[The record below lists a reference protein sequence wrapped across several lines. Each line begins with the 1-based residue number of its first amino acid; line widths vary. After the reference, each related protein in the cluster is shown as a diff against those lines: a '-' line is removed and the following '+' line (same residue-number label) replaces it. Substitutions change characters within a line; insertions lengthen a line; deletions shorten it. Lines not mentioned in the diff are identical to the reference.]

1 MSRNKNIKLK
11 ALSDIASI
19 DLTSG
24 FDEIL
29 QKILRI
35 ICESMNANSGTIILV
50 DEETGE
56 LRIAS
61 SFGLREDY
69 IEQVHREAREAGV
82 PLSSSPS
89 GAVLKTG
96 RYYVVPDIYK
106 EPLAGPWCKLA
117 KIYNIRSQLFT
128 PMKKGLKVI
137 GLLNVY
143 MSKVHDFT
151 EEEIDFVAIA
161 ASQASSIVQNTRIC
175 TEDKIKELYN
185 ELYNSEKYLKTII
198 DSSLDGI
205 AVVNMQG
212 EIEFGNDSFFN
223 IVGWPKDE
231 LLGQSFIK
239 MLPQDKKEDYI
250 KIWHEAQNS
259 LNSGKIAD
267 AKIITKKGEIRYLL
281 NSRAEMIFDGV
292 KKFLFI
298 SKDITK
304 QKKIEL
310 ELEESEAKFR
320 DLFENAD
327 DFIYTHD
334 LKGNILSVNKTGLKL
349 LDVTEDEIIG
359 SNISQWVTPES
370 YKKFE
375 DRARRII
382 SNQPLERTVVVESI
396 NKKGEHKWGEA
407 RTRLIKDGNKIIG
420 THGIMRDITE
430 KMKLE
435 KELKE
440 SEEKYRDLFE
450 NAQDAMY
457 VLDSRGN
464 FLKMNKVGL
473 QTLGGKKEE
482 VIGTNINKW
491 VTPESLVIIEER
503 RKKRLSGE
511 KVNQTD
517 ILEVVCKN
525 GEHRWAEIRTR
536 EIKYGDGTIEIHGIA
551 RDITENRLLKQEL
564 RKSNKQHK
572 LLCYLIK
579 GTRGGKTRALILK
592 HLSDRSYNAN
602 QLATALN
609 MDYKTIRHHLNVL
622 IKNGIIVK
630 SNDGYSDLYFIPDNI
645 DVDGIEA

>member
-1 MSRNKNIKLK
+1 MSMDKNIKLK

-19 DLTSG
+19 DITSG
-24 FDEIL
+24 FDEIF
-29 QKILRI
+29 QKILSI
-35 ICESMNANSGTIILV
+35 TCKSMNANSGTIILV

-56 LRIAS
+56 LRMVS

-69 IEQVHREAREAGV
+69 IEQVHRVAREAGV

-96 RYYVVPDIYK
+96 HYYVVPNIYI

-117 KIYNIRSQLFT
+117 KIYNIRSQLFI

-151 EEEIDFVAIA
+151 EAEIDFVTIA
-161 ASQASSIVQNTRIC
+161 ASQASSIIQNARC
-175 TEDKIKELYN
+175 TEDKIKEIYNKLYK
-185 ELYNSEKYLKTII
+185 SEKYLKTII
-198 DSSLDGI
+198 DSSIDGI
-205 AVVNMQG
+205 TVVNMQG

-239 MLPQDKKEDYI
+239 MLPQDVKEDYI

-267 AKIITKKGEIRYLL
+267 VKIITKKGEIRYLL
-281 NSRAEMIFDGV
+281 NSRAEMVFDGV

-298 SKDITK
+298 AKDITK

-320 DLFENAD
+320 DLFENAN

-334 LKGNILSVNKTGLKL
+334 LKGNILSINKIGLKL
-349 LDVTEDEIIG
+349 LDVTEEEIIG
-359 SNISQWVTPES
+359 SNIKQWVTPES
-370 YKKFE
+370 YKKVE
-375 DRARRII
+375 DRFRKIF
-382 SNQPLERTVVVESI
+382 SNQPLEPTVVIEAI

-407 RTRLIKDGNKIIG
+407 RTRLIKDGDKIIG

-435 KELKE
+435 KDLKE

-450 NAQDAMY
+450 NAQEPMY
-457 VLDSRGN
+457 VLDTQGN
-464 FLKMNKVGL
+464 FLKMNRVGL
-473 QTLGGKKEE
+473 QTLGCKKEE

-491 VTPESLVIIEER
+491 VTPESLKIVEER

-511 KVNQTD
+511 KLNQIDT
-517 ILEVVCKN
+517 LEIMCKN
-525 GEHRWAEIRTR
+525 GEHRWVEISTR
-536 EIKYGDGTIEIHGIA
+536 QIKEGDRTIEIHGIA
-551 RDITENRLLKQEL
+551 RDVTENRLLKQEL
-564 RKSNKQHK
+564 KKSNKQQK

-592 HLSDRSYNAN
+592 HLSDKSYNAN

-622 IKNGIIVK
+622 IKNGIIAK

-645 DVDGIEA
+645 DVDEI

>member
-1 MSRNKNIKLK
+1 MANDKNVKLK
-11 ALSDIASI
+11 ALLDIDSI
-19 DLTSG
+19 DTTSG
-24 FDEIL
+24 LDEIL
-29 QKILRI
+29 KKLLNIT
-35 ICESMNANSGTIILV
+35 CESINADCGTIILV
-50 DEETGE
+50 GEGTGE
-56 LRIAS
+56 PRIAS

-69 IEQVHREAREAGV
+69 IDQV
-82 PLSSSPS
+82 P
-89 GAVLKTG
+89 
-96 RYYVVPDIYK
+96 
-106 EPLAGPWCKLA
+106 
-117 KIYNIRSQLFT
+117 QLFI
-128 PMKKGLKVI
+128 PMKKGLEVI

-151 EEEIDFVAIA
+151 EEEIDFVTIA
-161 ASQASSIVQNTRIC
+161 ASQASFIVQNSRMF
-175 TEDKIKELYN
+175 TEDKIKEIYSK
-185 ELYNSEKYLKTII
+185 LYNSEKYLKTII

-239 MLPQDKKEDYI
+239 ILPQDTKEAYI
-250 KIWHEAQNS
+250 KIWHETQNN

-281 NSRAEMIFDGV
+281 KSRAEMIFDGV

-298 SKDITK
+298 AKDITK
-304 QKKIEL
+304 QKKTEL

-320 DLFENAD
+320 DLFENAN

-334 LKGNILSVNKTGLKL
+334 LNGNILSINKIGLEL
-349 LDVTEDEIIG
+349 LNVTKEEIIG
-359 SNISQWVTPES
+359 TNVLNWVTPES
-370 YKKFE
+370 AKKIE
-375 DRARRII
+375 DRFRKIFL
-382 SNQPLERTVVVESI
+382 NQPLEPTVVIEAI
-396 NKKGEHKWGEA
+396 NKKGEHQWAEA
-407 RTRLIKDGNKIIG
+407 RTRLIKDGDKIIG
-420 THGIMRDITE
+420 VHGIMRDITE
-430 KMKLE
+430 KRKLE
-435 KELKE
+435 KELME

-457 VLDSRGN
+457 VLDSGGN

-473 QTLGGKKEE
+473 QTLGCKKED

-491 VTPESLVIIEER
+491 VTPESLKIVEQR

-511 KVNQTD
+511 KVDHMD
-517 ILEVVCKN
+517 ILGIVCKN
-525 GEHRWAEIRTR
+525 GERRWAEIRTR
-536 EIKYGDGTIEIHGIA
+536 EIKYSDGTIEIHGIA

-592 HLSDRSYNAN
+592 HLSDKSYNAN

-622 IKNGIIVK
+622 IKNGIIAK

-645 DVDGIEA
+645 DVNEIED

>member
-1 MSRNKNIKLK
+1 MANDKNVKLK
-11 ALSDIASI
+11 ALLNIASI
-19 DLTSG
+19 DTTSG
-24 FDEIL
+24 LDEIL
-29 QKILRI
+29 QKILNVT
-35 ICESMNANSGTIILV
+35 CESINADYGAIILV
-50 DEETGE
+50 DEGTCES
-56 LRIAS
+56 RMAS

-69 IEQVHREAREAGV
+69 IEQVHRAAREAGV
-82 PLSSSPS
+82 PFSSS
-89 GAVLKTG
+89 
-96 RYYVVPDIYK
+96 
-106 EPLAGPWCKLA
+106 LA
-117 KIYNIRSQLFT
+117 KMHNIRSQLLI
-128 PMKKGLKVI
+128 PMKNGMEVI

-151 EEEIDFVAIA
+151 EEEIDFITIA
-161 ASQASSIVQNTRIC
+161 ASQASFIVQNSRMC
-175 TEDKIKELYN
+175 TEDRIKEIYGK
-185 ELYNSEKYLKTII
+185 LYNSEKYLKTII

-231 LLGQSFIK
+231 LLGQSFVKI
-239 MLPQDKKEDYI
+239 LPQDTKEAYI
-250 KIWHEAQNS
+250 KIWHETQNN

-281 NSRAEMIFDGV
+281 KSRAEMIFDGV

-298 SKDITK
+298 AKDITK
-304 QKKIEL
+304 QKKTEL

-320 DLFENAD
+320 DLFENAN

-334 LKGNILSVNKTGLKL
+334 LNGNILSINKIGLEL
-349 LDVTEDEIIG
+349 LDVTKEEIIG
-359 SNISQWVTPES
+359 TNVLNWVTPES
-370 YKKFE
+370 AKKIE
-375 DRARRII
+375 DRFKKIFL
-382 SNQPLERTVVVESI
+382 NQPLEPTVVIEAI
-396 NKKGEHKWGEA
+396 NKKGEHQWAEA
-407 RTRLIKDGNKIIG
+407 RTRLIKDGDKIIG
-420 THGIMRDITE
+420 VHGIMRDITE
-430 KMKLE
+430 KRKLE
-435 KELKE
+435 KELRE

-473 QTLGGKKEE
+473 KTLGCKKED

-491 VTPESLVIIEER
+491 VTAESLKIVEQR

-511 KVNQTD
+511 KVDHMD
-517 ILEVVCKN
+517 ILGIVCKN
-525 GEHRWAEIRTR
+525 GERRWAEIRTR
-536 EIKYGDGTIEIHGIA
+536 EIKYSDGTVEIHGIA

-564 RKSNKQHK
+564 RRSNKRHK

-592 HLSDRSYNAN
+592 HLSDKSYNAN
-602 QLATALN
+602 QLATAVN
-609 MDYKTIRHHLNVL
+609 KDYKTIRHHLNVL
-622 IKNGIIVK
+622 IKNGIIAK

-645 DVDGIEA
+645 DVDEIED

>member
-1 MSRNKNIKLK
+1 MSRNKNVKLK
-11 ALSDIASI
+11 ALLDIASI
-19 DLTSG
+19 DITSG

-29 QKILRI
+29 QKILSI
-35 ICESMNANSGTIILV
+35 TCESMNANSGTIILV

-61 SFGLREDY
+61 SFGLGEEY

-82 PLSSSPS
+82 PLYSSPAGS
-89 GAVLKTG
+89 VLKTG
-96 RYYVVPDIYK
+96 YYYVVPDIYK
-106 EPLAGPWCKLA
+106 EPLSGPWCKLA

-151 EEEIDFVAIA
+151 EEEIDFVTIA
-161 ASQASSIVQNTRIC
+161 ASQASSIVQNAKC
-175 TEDKIKELYN
+175 TEDKIKEIYTKLYK
-185 ELYNSEKYLKTII
+185 SEKYLKTII

-239 MLPQDKKEDYI
+239 MLPQDKKEAYI
-250 KIWHEAQNS
+250 KIWREAQNS

-267 AKIITKKGEIRYLL
+267 SKIITEKGEIRYLL

-298 SKDITK
+298 TKDITK

-320 DLFENAD
+320 DLFENAN

-334 LKGNILSVNKTGLKL
+334 LKGNILSINKVGLKL
-349 LDVTEDEIIG
+349 LDVTEEEIIG

-370 YKKFE
+370 VKKIE
-375 DRARRII
+375 DRFRKIHL
-382 SNQPLERTVVVESI
+382 NQPLEPTVVIEAI

-435 KELKE
+435 KDIKE

-450 NAQDAMY
+450 NARDAMY
-457 VLDSRGN
+457 VLDNKGN
-464 FLKMNKVGL
+464 FLKMNQIGL
-473 QTLGGKKEE
+473 QTLGYKKEE
-482 VIGTNINKW
+482 VIGTNISKW
-491 VTPESLVIIEER
+491 VTPESLKIIEER

-511 KVNQTD
+511 KVEQTD
-517 ILEVVCKN
+517 ILEIVCKN
-525 GEHRWAEIRTR
+525 GEHRWVEIKTR
-536 EIKYGDGTIEIHGIA
+536 EIKDGDRTIEIHGIA